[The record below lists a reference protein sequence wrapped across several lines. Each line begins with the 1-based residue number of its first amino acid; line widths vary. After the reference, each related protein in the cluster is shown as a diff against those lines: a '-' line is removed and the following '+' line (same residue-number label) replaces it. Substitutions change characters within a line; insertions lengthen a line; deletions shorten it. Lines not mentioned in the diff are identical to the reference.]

1 MFIKSI
7 KSFFKKLNER
17 HSGKFK
23 EIIVVDDKRRRA
35 VFCIV
40 VSALSVISL
49 AMSILNIF
57 TDERILMIVSFAF
70 SIISLFNVLLVI
82 FFKKIEKLICIA
94 FMLEDIAILTF
105 FIVSGIPNGFSAI
118 WVCLIPNF
126 AMFLFGFKIGC
137 GFSVSTFLILIFF
150 FWIPF
155 GQSLLRYSYTSEF
168 MLRFPVLYLAV
179 FFVAVLMEIIRGET
193 QKQLEESKR
202 QYRFLYRH
210 DALTGLYNRY
220 GISEYMDVRM
230 TENDKTAVI
239 IVDIDDFKSINDSYG
254 HEFGDEVLMR
264 VAQRIPELMCD
275 ECHCCRWGGEE
286 FLVIMRC
293 KHDAAETAE
302 KIRREIEMLE
312 ISRGEDFVNVTVSV
326 GVGVV
331 NSDKKVGIHELID
344 VADKALYR
352 AKEAGKNR
360 ISVNYV

>member
-126 AMFLFGFKIGC
+126 AIC
-137 GFSVSTFLILIFF
+137 
-150 FWIPF
+150 
-155 GQSLLRYSYTSEF
+155 LLYTSPSP
-168 MLRFPVLYLAV
+168 R
-179 FFVAVLMEIIRGET
+179 
-193 QKQLEESKR
+193 
-202 QYRFLYRH
+202 
-210 DALTGLYNRY
+210 D
-220 GISEYMDVRM
+220 
-230 TENDKTAVI
+230 
-239 IVDIDDFKSINDSYG
+239 
-254 HEFGDEVLMR
+254 
-264 VAQRIPELMCD
+264 
-275 ECHCCRWGGEE
+275 
-286 FLVIMRC
+286 
-293 KHDAAETAE
+293 
-302 KIRREIEMLE
+302 
-312 ISRGEDFVNVTVSV
+312 
-326 GVGVV
+326 
-331 NSDKKVGIHELID
+331 
-344 VADKALYR
+344 
-352 AKEAGKNR
+352 
-360 ISVNYV
+360 

>member
-40 VSALSVISL
+40 VSALSVIAL

-57 TDERILMIVSFAF
+57 TDERILMIVTFAF
-70 SIISLFNVLLVI
+70 SIISLLNVLFVI

-137 GFSVSTFLILIFF
+137 GFSAATFLILVFF

-155 GQSLLRYSYTSEF
+155 GQSLLQYSYTSEF

-230 TENDKTAVI
+230 TENDKAAVI

-264 VAQRIPELMCD
+264 VAQRLPELMCD

-286 FLVIMRC
+286 FLLIMRC
-293 KHDAAETAE
+293 KRDAAETAE

-312 ISRGEDFVNVTVSV
+312 ISRGEDVVNVTVSV

-331 NSDKKVGIHELID
+331 NSDKKIGIHELID